1 MLKNRKKGKKK
12 NLCKFKIFETDQ
24 LHFEVIKIIFF
35 FFFFLQNQNNDW
47 VEQIND
53 F

>member
-1 MLKNRKKGKKK
+1 MLKNRKEGKKK

-35 FFFFLQNQNNDW
+35 FFLQNQNNDW